1 VLFFFEEA
9 VVFRTGARLEEA
21 EVFLAEE
28 VLLAEDVFL
37 DFTEEVVFLAVDF
50 TAPPTLTTPSVRK
63 TTIAIALTNRS
74 IRVLSV

>member
-28 VLLAEDVFL
+28 VLLAGRLFGL
-37 DFTEEVVFLAVDF
+37 HGGSRFPGGGFH
-50 TAPPTLTTPSVRK
+50 
-63 TTIAIALTNRS
+63 RS
-74 IRVLSV
+74 PYAHDPKRQENYDSDCINKS